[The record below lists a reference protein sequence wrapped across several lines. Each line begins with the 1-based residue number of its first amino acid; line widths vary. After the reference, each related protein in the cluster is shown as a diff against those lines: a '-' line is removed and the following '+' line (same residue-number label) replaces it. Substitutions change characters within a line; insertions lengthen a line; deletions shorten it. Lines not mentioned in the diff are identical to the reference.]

1 MQAVKTLVSDL
12 PFQTEITSKRSGND
26 TSGYTLT
33 VSCATKIC
41 AARITDL
48 LSGNSIYKAN
58 FSSTDGLLNTK
69 SITFNKDVS
78 GTSEYMIEA
87 WRLVNNKFVPTS
99 VNYFNK

>member
-12 PFQTEITSKRSGND
+12 PFQTEITSKRSGNG

-58 FSSTDGLLNTK
+58 FNTITGLSSTS
-69 SITFNKDVS
+69 SITFDKDVS
-78 GTSEYMIEA
+78 GTSAYMIEA
-87 WRLVNNKFVPTS
+87 WRLVNNKLVPTS
-99 VNYFNK
+99 INYFNN